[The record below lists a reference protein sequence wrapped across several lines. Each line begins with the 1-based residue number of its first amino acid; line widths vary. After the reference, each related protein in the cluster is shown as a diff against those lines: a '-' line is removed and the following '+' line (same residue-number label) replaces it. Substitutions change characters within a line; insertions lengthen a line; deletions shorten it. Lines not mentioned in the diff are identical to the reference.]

1 MCCVQRRRL
10 LSPYCISQFSLLLIH
25 THLVSWDMRR
35 QACWVTDASQKRV
48 WGPEAHSVIWSNT
61 HVMMRHCEPHGRR
74 QRRRIIWERA
84 FCVCEPVG
92 TSACYTLHSWPY
104 VFTVREKADIWR
116 PLLHSGPLAYLT
128 HGLYR
133 GETQTQPEITSVSQ
147 QASPEIHFLTK
158 LCLVSIQEQLNV
170 HCLIREKYSL
180 AGRAS
185 SHCDWS
191 LVLKKRWQR
200 CFTVSTTL
208 CLSAA
213 GLWLRSK
220 QFTTASHPLQTQIQH
235 LYHSCCHFPKR
246 PPRCSMLMVMTG
258 QLD

>member
-191 LVLKKRWQR
+191 LVLKN
-200 CFTVSTTL
+200 SG
-208 CLSAA
+208 SAA
-213 GLWLRSK
+213 LLCPQHSACLPQDSGWGQSSSRLRHILCRHKSSICITRVVTSRRDHHVV
-220 QFTTASHPLQTQIQH
+220 Q
-235 LYHSCCHFPKR
+235 C
-246 PPRCSMLMVMTG
+246 
-258 QLD
+258 